1 MCLAKSPNKHN
12 RLYMK
17 ARPLSD
23 GLPEDIDKEIV
34 SSRQDIKTLSRYL
47 VEKHDWDMT
56 EAKKVWFFG
65 PDGKGPNMLV
75 DVSKGVQYLNE
86 IKDSMGAGFQWVTK
100 EVSNSYLNVKYL
112 WYC

>member
-1 MCLAKSPNKHN
+1 MMCLAKSPNKHN

-17 ARPLSD
+17 ARPLSE
-23 GLPEDIDKEIV
+23 GLAEDIDKELV
-34 SSRQDIKTLSRYL
+34 TSRQDVKVLTRYL
-47 VEKHDWDMT
+47 VDNYDWDVS

-100 EVSNSYLNVKYL
+100 EVSSSYLNVKYL
-112 WYC
+112 

>member
-1 MCLAKSPNKHN
+1 
-12 RLYMK
+12 MK
-17 ARPLSD
+17 ARPLSE
-23 GLPEDIDKEIV
+23 GLPEDIEKEIV
-34 SSRQDIKTLSRYL
+34 NPQQDSKVLARYL
-47 VEKHDWDMT
+47 ADKYDWDVS

-100 EVSNSYLNVKYL
+100 EVSSSYLNAKYL
-112 WYC
+112 